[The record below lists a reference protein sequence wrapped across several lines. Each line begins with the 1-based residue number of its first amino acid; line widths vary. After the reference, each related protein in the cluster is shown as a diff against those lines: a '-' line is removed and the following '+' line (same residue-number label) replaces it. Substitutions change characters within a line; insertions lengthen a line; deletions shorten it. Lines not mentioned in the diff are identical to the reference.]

1 MHGAVRLLMANQV
14 HEAGKKQLLIF
25 RTWPLCSPG
34 VLLLTLLFV
43 ALTIAAALDYA
54 WAVAILLGGVAV
66 LLIIDQLQQC
76 AAATAATLGTLQ
88 ELREQHNVRDGQEVR
103 SGLDSP

>member
-1 MHGAVRLLMANQV
+1 VIDFLALLRGITAPESLPERAAVL
-14 HEAGKKQLLIF
+14 
-25 RTWPLCSPG
+25 T
-34 VLLLTLLFV
+34 LTLLFV

-66 LLIIDQLQQC
+66 LLIIHQLQQC

-103 SGLDSP
+103 SDLDSP